1 MMKGYLKKGL
11 VVVMENDGND
21 YILGRISG
29 IICAGKIGSNSY
41 AMRLDKFKNQI
52 YLTAY
57 VFPWDYK
64 RIKKVIEDNYPGKC
78 KFFY

>member
-1 MMKGYLKKGL
+1 MMKGYLKKRL
-11 VVVMENDGND
+11 DVVLENDGNE

-29 IICAGKIGSNSY
+29 MICAGKIGSNDYS
-41 AMRLDKFKNQI
+41 MRLDEFKKHV

-57 VFPWDYK
+57 VFPWDYR
-64 RIKKVIEDNYPGKC
+64 RIKRTIEINYPGKC